1 MDDSTSGGGPAPAHW
16 DKVYAERTLSELSWF
31 EPEPTMS
38 LEVIESLRLDPAAP
52 IVDVGGGASSLVDAL
67 LERGHLDLTV
77 LDLSAVALRAARD
90 RIGRRS
96 SMVHWAATDLREWRP
111 TRRYRLWHDRAVFHF
126 LVDPADRKHY
136 RDLLVRG
143 VEPGGF
149 VLLATFAPD
158 GPPPLLR
165 PSRRPLRRGRPRH
178 RHRTG
183 IHRSERSPRGSSD
196 AGRCGPAVHLAVAAS
211 RSRSELNPHRFL
223 RPTGQPSTIAAPLPA
238 RTMATAT
245 VRPRTVAADAGV
257 RPDRTSRNT
266 RR

>member
-1 MDDSTSGGGPAPAHW
+1 MDDSTSGGGAAPAHW

-38 LEVIESLRLDPAAP
+38 LEVIESLGLDPAAP

-67 LERGHLDLTV
+67 IERGHLDLTV

-158 GPPPLLR
+158 GPPRCSGLPVARYDADGLATAIGPGFTAVSARHEVHRTPVGADQPFTWLLLR
-165 PSRRPLRRGRPRH
+165 HDHDPS
-178 RHRTG
+178 
-183 IHRSERSPRGSSD
+183 
-196 AGRCGPAVHLAVAAS
+196 
-211 RSRSELNPHRFL
+211 
-223 RPTGQPSTIAAPLPA
+223 
-238 RTMATAT
+238 
-245 VRPRTVAADAGV
+245 
-257 RPDRTSRNT
+257 
-266 RR
+266 